1 MKYHWMVLIYYDMVW
16 NIIFYHYSIY
26 YRNKICTDLFNWLF
40 SAIFRNTIYR
50 DVYNWWFSVGFR
62 TLGHLENTS
71 NCFYWLF
78 EYWNQSDLMFRRSGL
93 GIQLSFRNDILMD
106 QSYHIIYFFGLFFRS
121 SSSKLAFLL
130 RKHRFSK
137 VFSSGA
143 VIQPWLIYWVRTH
156 MYTVTCGAFHGGK

>member
-1 MKYHWMVLIYYDMVW
+1 MVW
-16 NIIFYHYSIY
+16 NIIYYHYSIY
-26 YRNKICTDLFNWLF
+26 FRNKIYPDHLNWLF

-50 DVYNWWFSVGFR
+50 DVFNLRFSVGFR

-78 EYWNQSDLMFRRSGL
+78 EYKNQSDLMFRRSGL
-93 GIQLSFRNDILMD
+93 GIQLSFRNNILMD

-137 VFSSGA
+137 VFSPGGSHPA
-143 VIQPWLIYWVRTH
+143 RLVIGHEFDNYMRW
-156 MYTVTCGAFHGGK
+156 TCCNTNRLLPKSIGKIDKW